1 MSSRQCRRHFLI
13 SLLLSYNMWAAG
25 TTRSFTITP
34 SFGKFLLDSY
44 KSYST
49 MRTNYV
55 VSMKLGD
62 HPNNI
67 TDPFVSQI
75 AYMSM
80 CEPYVLPHNHP
91 LRDMYFADH
100 AVIDRFL
107 MAIPDGACLWVAS
120 NSDFRLVAKK
130 LKWIKHRFTLVVS
143 FGDQSNPDATSKLVA
158 GKLIHVIS
166 LLFK

>member
-1 MSSRQCRRHFLI
+1 MSFRQCHRRFLTCII
-13 SLLLSYNMWAAG
+13 SLMLSHNLWAAA
-25 TTRSFTITP
+25 TPRSFTIAP

-49 MRTNYV
+49 MRTKYA
-55 VSMKLGD
+55 MPLTG
-62 HPNNI
+62 NNI

-80 CEPYVLPHNHP
+80 CEPYVLPHNQP

-100 AVIDRFL
+100 AVIGRFL